1 MSRSFFKM
9 ITLLLMTAVVSGYA
23 EVVEKQVTI
32 VNYSNGPKKVVVETP
47 KRMSRFSDSSFKIT
61 DFYKTSIYVPGA
73 KNATAGRK
81 SANIHAYC
89 QKNAAELY
97 MVTLRNKSV
106 TTIELTSW
114 GETKGVYCIIN
125 TAGNLDKCS
134 TME

>member
-1 MSRSFFKM
+1 MSRFFFKT
-9 ITLLLMTAVVSGYA
+9 ITLLLMTAVVSVYA

-32 VNYSNGPKKVVVETP
+32 VNYSNSPKTVVVETP
-47 KRMSRFSDSSFKIT
+47 KSMARFSDSSFEIT
-61 DFYKTSIYVPGA
+61 DFYKNSIYVPGA
-73 KNATAGRK
+73 TSATAGRK

-89 QKNAAELY
+89 QKNVEELY
-97 MVTLRNKSV
+97 IVTLFSELR